1 VTCAARLAAPLLAL
15 VILLAGCG
23 ASPPSK
29 FYVLTADPVPPRAAA
44 TATGNTVALGRI
56 TLPGAL
62 DRPQI
67 ARRRGANEIVFSE
80 EERWAGPLD
89 DMMRR
94 VLADDLAAR
103 LPAAARA
110 DARARR
116 VAVRRRRS
124 RRRDINRPLGGAGAD
139 RCSARRPARID
150 DRRAGLGERRRVDRR
165 HDEPRRCRLG
175 RAHCRRVAVNCPSWR
190 RASCPHA
197 GKTPAVQEEG
207 LWG

>member
-1 VTCAARLAAPLLAL
+1 MTCAARLAAPLLAL

-103 LPAAARA
+103 LPARPPPGLTLALDVSRFDADEAGAVTLTARWAALGPTGAPLGAPRESTIVEPGSGSGAVSIAATMSRAVAGLAARIA
-110 DARARR
+110 
-116 VAVRRRRS
+116 
-124 RRRDINRPLGGAGAD
+124 GGL
-139 RCSARRPARID
+139 R
-150 DRRAGLGERRRVDRR
+150 
-165 HDEPRRCRLG
+165 
-175 RAHCRRVAVNCPSWR
+175 
-190 RASCPHA
+190 
-197 GKTPAVQEEG
+197 
-207 LWG
+207 